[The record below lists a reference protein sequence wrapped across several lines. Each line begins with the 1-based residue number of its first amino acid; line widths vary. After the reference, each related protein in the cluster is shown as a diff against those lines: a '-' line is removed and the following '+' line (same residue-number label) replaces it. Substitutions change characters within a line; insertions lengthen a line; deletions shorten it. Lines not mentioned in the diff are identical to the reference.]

1 MASFSCHVARVTK
14 RRRLERIVRPQHA
27 TGMSG
32 PQDLC
37 LEWRRSQANRARGT
51 GTIRARTCRSRTLL
65 KRGASDGPLGLA
77 EAWTTGQ
84 ELNRAVANQPKFEI
98 ASGAANAKIEVGPH
112 SFAFQR
118 PNTRV
123 KPTREAGSAWTN
135 CYARQGK
142 PEASGPQRVGE
153 SREQGQSHRQPG
165 TGRGQ
170 QEPKPTVPQVRRS

>member
-1 MASFSCHVARVTK
+1 MNDRHP
-14 RRRLERIVRPQHA
+14 RRGFHDGPSTSTAHLKAEYTTATVPLPDDQTSAAANLLDGGVHTRIVRPQHA

-37 LEWRRSQANRARGT
+37 LEWRRSKANRARGT

-118 PNTRV
+118 PNAGI
-123 KPTREAGSAWTN
+123 KPCREAASA
-135 CYARQGK
+135 
-142 PEASGPQRVGE
+142 
-153 SREQGQSHRQPG
+153 
-165 TGRGQ
+165 
-170 QEPKPTVPQVRRS
+170 

>member
-84 ELNRAVANQPKFEI
+84 ELNRAAT
-98 ASGAANAKIEVGPH
+98 S
-112 SFAFQR
+112 
-118 PNTRV
+118 
-123 KPTREAGSAWTN
+123 
-135 CYARQGK
+135 
-142 PEASGPQRVGE
+142 
-153 SREQGQSHRQPG
+153 
-165 TGRGQ
+165 
-170 QEPKPTVPQVRRS
+170 

>member
-142 PEASGPQRVGE
+142 PEASNLQRVRNI
-153 SREQGQSHRQPG
+153 REQEIIRRQPVAG
-165 TGRGQ
+165 WG
-170 QEPKPTVPQVRRS
+170 P